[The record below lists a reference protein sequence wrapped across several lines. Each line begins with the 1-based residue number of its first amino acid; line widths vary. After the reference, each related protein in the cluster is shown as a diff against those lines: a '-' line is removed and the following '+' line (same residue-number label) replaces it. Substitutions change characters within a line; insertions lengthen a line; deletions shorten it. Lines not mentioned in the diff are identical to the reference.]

1 MKTVYKYKLKMHDL
15 QPILMPMSAKPLH
28 VEMQGPT
35 PVLWAF
41 VDTEEIEIFEYL
53 VRIAG
58 TGHEIEG
65 FEAEN
70 YLNTF
75 TTHNGELVW
84 HVFIKETEKG

>member
-1 MKTVYKYKLKMHDL
+1 MKTVYKYQLNMTDR
-15 QPILMPMSAKPLH
+15 QVILLPMRAKPLH
-28 VEMQGPT
+28 AEIQGNK

-41 VDTEEIEIFEYL
+41 VDTEELELFEYS

-58 TGHEIEG
+58 TGHEIKG
-65 FEAEN
+65 FEPEH

-84 HVFIKETEKG
+84 HVFVKEGETG